1 MVKGRITS
9 QLARQIGQL
18 SNETIVAK
26 KENLADEEVNLGQ
39 KRSLEDEKIINQQ
52 AVNQLKAQKEV
63 WAKKR
68 IQEIE
73 TKIEGLVEE
82 RRQQRLKRREEP
94 PQEVQEKKI
103 AEEQKK
109 ESLPEVSSK
118 PKRGLF
124 WGKRIK
130 TAQQQAQPETV
141 GKRVSG

>member
-1 MVKGRITS
+1 MAKAKINPQMIR
-9 QLARQIGQL
+9 QLRQTGDEAVVL
-18 SNETIVAK
+18 
-26 KENLADEEVNLGQ
+26 KEEKPFLAEDLESKIEEVN
-39 KRSLEDEKIINQQ
+39 KEDKENNEKI
-52 AVNQLKAQKEV
+52 AQLKAQKEV

>member
-1 MVKGRITS
+1 MAKTKIDPQIIRQLRQASDEEMFLKEDKPSFVK
-9 QLARQIGQL
+9 
-18 SNETIVAK
+18 AK
-26 KENLADEEVNLGQ
+26 EGKENQEIKENN
-39 KRSLEDEKIINQQ
+39 EKI
-52 AVNQLKAQKEV
+52 AQLKAQKEA
-63 WAKKR
+63 WAKRR

-82 RRQQRLKRREEP
+82 RRQQRLKRREET

-109 ESLPEVSSK
+109 KSLPEVSSK

-124 WGKRIK
+124 WSKRIK